1 MVMKQLGLA
10 GWPWQGVG
18 VAWCPAGLHVH
29 HSGSLPTYPPLAL
42 RGHINHGDTLRP
54 PGGACY
60 LSDFR
65 VSVRW
70 SQITATQAGSSL
82 GESVLDG
89 PASTR
94 EAEIAP
100 SQYSMLCARG
110 VPGLA
115 PPHRSWLFSAMDLLP
130 ESWEGPRGLSGGTT
144 SVRKGLAPRGNSLHR
159 SSGLELLAEVGGA
172 DCGSGLLLGLAEA
185 CGAWH
190 GPSHLMFPDPHTA
203 CPPAALWNAKGLP
216 GSGTQP
222 PSSPQ
227 LPPHTSE
234 TPASGTGVFL

>member
-1 MVMKQLGLA
+1 MGL
-10 GWPWQGVG
+10 VT
-18 VAWCPAGLHVH
+18 CLT
-29 HSGSLPTYPPLAL
+29 SGSPCAGARLLPLRLDHLWERVFSMARLLPGRLKLLPLS
-42 RGHINHGDTLRP
+42 I
-54 PGGACY
+54 ACCVPEGC
-60 LSDFR
+60 L
-65 VSVRW
+65 
-70 SQITATQAGSSL
+70 
-82 GESVLDG
+82 
-89 PASTR
+89 
-94 EAEIAP
+94 
-100 SQYSMLCARG
+100 ARR
-110 VPGLA
+110 
-115 PPHRSWLFSAMDLLP
+115 PPHRSWLFSAVDLLP
-130 ESWEGPRGLSGGTT
+130 ESWEGPHGLSGGTT

-234 TPASGTGVFL
+234 TPASGTGVFS